1 MALTVRN
8 VSKSF
13 GTRLAVDA
21 IHFDIPAPE
30 IFGLIG
36 TNGAGKTTTIRM
48 ILGVLEKDEG
58 EILWDGQPLQRDK
71 VRVGYMPEERG
82 LYPKIT
88 VIEQLSYF
96 GTLRGMKRSDAIR
109 AADRWLERLGVA
121 EYRDSRAETLSKG
134 NQQKIQLI
142 GCLVHDPELLFLDE
156 PFSGLDPINT
166 DVFRDVFRELAAE
179 GKTIVLSSHQMATVE
194 EYCRHIVLLSR
205 GKTLLSGDL
214 HEIKAGYGHTHLS
227 VSSKKEILPLAKRLG
242 MTLLEETAATYEFG
256 ISGEEQARQLLKD
269 MIAAGLF
276 PEKYEI
282 RTPSLHEIFVDCVTK
297 SGDAAD

>member
-1 MALTVRN
+1 
-8 VSKSF
+8 
-13 GTRLAVDA
+13 
-21 IHFDIPAPE
+21 
-30 IFGLIG
+30 
-36 TNGAGKTTTIRM
+36 
-48 ILGVLEKDEG
+48 
-58 EILWDGQPLQRDK
+58 
-71 VRVGYMPEERG
+71 
-82 LYPKIT
+82 
-88 VIEQLSYF
+88 
-96 GTLRGMKRSDAIR
+96 
-109 AADRWLERLGVA
+109 
-121 EYRDSRAETLSKG
+121 
-134 NQQKIQLI
+134 
-142 GCLVHDPELLFLDE
+142 
-156 PFSGLDPINT
+156 
-166 DVFRDVFRELAAE
+166 
-179 GKTIVLSSHQMATVE
+179 MATVE